1 MFSRMYFCLL
11 NSSSE
16 SLSDSGREWDPGWV
30 ARGWVAVN
38 ILKVIQIANGDLTHF
53 SARLLTT
60 GGDPIE
66 ELLKLEAYKVNTV
79 KKV

>member
-1 MFSRMYFCLL
+1 M
-11 NSSSE
+11 
-16 SLSDSGREWDPGWV
+16 
-30 ARGWVAVN
+30 AVN